1 MCKMS
6 YMSKICDKLKQ
17 AIEKSPKSR
26 YRLSKETG
34 IEQSQL
40 SRFMAGT
47 RILGIE
53 SIEKLAKA
61 LGFELIIQKRTKKR
75 KKV

>member
-1 MCKMS
+1 
-6 YMSKICDKLKQ
+6 MSKIYNKLRYV
-17 AIEKSPKSR
+17 IRKSQKSR

-40 SRFMAGT
+40 SRFMSST
-47 RILGIE
+47 SRLGVE

-61 LGFELIIQKRTKKR
+61 LGYELIMR
-75 KKV
+75 KKKAKRRKV

>member
-1 MCKMS
+1 MNPMS
-6 YMSKICDKLKQ
+6 QIYDKLRR
-17 AIEKSPKSR
+17 AIERGPKKR

-47 RILGIE
+47 CGLGIE
-53 SIEKLAKA
+53 AVEKLAKA
-61 LGFELIIQKRTKKR
+61 LGFELVLRRRSRKR